1 MAAQCEERRAA
12 AAALERADE
21 RARQH
26 AQRAEAEVK
35 AARADAAEA
44 VAALQREREASSA
57 LREAHAEELRQSRHA
72 TGPPRHRRPSPPL
85 HVIPM
90 PDVPS
95 PSPDNRQ
102 DARHQLAAAKASEAP
117 APRGGLGPGSP
128 SLLLPTPGFLGAA
141 ELQQAK
147 ERQQEGQLQEMREQL
162 RTSEARQQ
170 ALLERLALHK
180 KEADEMHAELG
191 ALRRVAAEV
200 RTARNEHAVA
210 LELLGEK
217 QEELDAKQEEFDAL
231 KRS

>member
-1 MAAQCEERRAA
+1 M
-12 AAALERADE
+12 
-21 RARQH
+21 
-26 AQRAEAEVK
+26 
-35 AARADAAEA
+35 
-44 VAALQREREASSA
+44 
-57 LREAHAEELRQSRHA
+57 
-72 TGPPRHRRPSPPL
+72 
-85 HVIPM
+85 
-90 PDVPS
+90 
-95 PSPDNRQ
+95 
-102 DARHQLAAAKASEAP
+102 AAAKASEAP

-170 ALLERLALHK
+170 ALLERLALHN

-217 QEELDAKQEEFDAL
+217 QEELEATQEELDAL
-231 KRS
+231 KRSG